1 MMRLLALFLLAV
13 AASADPGTG
22 AVAGDA
28 SAAGEG
34 DFGMKE
40 FCAGEE
46 LAFCEG
52 A

>member
-1 MMRLLALFLLAV
+1 MRLLALFLLVA
-13 AASADPGTG
+13 AASAGPGTG
-22 AVAGDA
+22 AVAGDVSTA
-28 SAAGEG
+28 EEG

-40 FCAGEE
+40 FCAGEQ